1 VFKEV
6 DNDASGLITFDEL
19 RQVIRRKFKLGAAKV
34 SEDQI
39 KRIWC
44 MLDVD
49 NSDTIAQVE
58 MARFMKMADKDNRS
72 GRGRGFSHMDS
83 RGAPI
88 KYENSM
94 KLPPVKRP
102 ATQSTVRAF
111 TPFIAGPGTPRPVT
125 SRRPRFEPQ
134 KEKWLPPA
142 AWNKRVWA
150 PTTLETNYL
159 GGPWVPVRRPSSE
172 MPYPP
177 SSPRSPRSVR
187 LDPNFRSL
195 PNSPRA
201 RTVADPSLQ
210 PRSNDW

>member
-1 VFKEV
+1 
-6 DNDASGLITFDEL
+6 
-19 RQVIRRKFKLGAAKV
+19 
-34 SEDQI
+34 
-39 KRIWC
+39 
-44 MLDVD
+44 MLDAD

-58 MARFMKMADKDNRS
+58 MARFMKMADKDVKGQ

-102 ATQSTVRAF
+102 STQSTVRAI

-125 SRRPRFEPQ
+125 SRRPRWEPP
-134 KEKWLPPA
+134 KEKWLPPT

-159 GGPWVPVRRPSSE
+159 GGPWVPVAQPRSPSGRP
-172 MPYPP
+172 YTP
-177 SSPRSPRSVR
+177 SSPRSPRR
-187 LDPNFRSL
+187 LAPFRNSA
-195 PNSPRA
+195 PASPRG
-201 RTVADPSLQ
+201 RD
-210 PRSNDW
+210 RSIGY